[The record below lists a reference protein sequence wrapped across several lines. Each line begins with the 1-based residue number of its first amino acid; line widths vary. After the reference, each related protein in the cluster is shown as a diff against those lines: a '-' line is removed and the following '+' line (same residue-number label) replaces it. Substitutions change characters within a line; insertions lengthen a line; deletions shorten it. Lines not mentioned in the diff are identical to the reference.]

1 MCYNFYFYKLL
12 PWIWQS
18 RIYIIFMI
26 IWIYF
31 FKNHIMQGATPC
43 IEMEMAWWW
52 INWPFHGLTDVPEQ
66 AIHTSKLPFLQYYLL
81 TYIRDGWG
89 IDPIRPLPSSEDER
103 LTQVR
108 SRGEGLVVHT
118 IFWTQAKPDPCM
130 PRHRRQPYLLHIWWL
145 SLKMIDT
152 YY

>member
-1 MCYNFYFYKLL
+1 MNGKKSVKSSWENCRILYLSLLNLTDKQISMVEMCYNFYFCKLL

-18 RIYIIFMI
+18 RIYTIFMI

-89 IDPIRPLPSSEDER
+89 IDPIRLWPDLCH
-103 LTQVR
+103 LWWI
-108 SRGEGLVVHT
+108 RG
-118 IFWTQAKPDPCM
+118 
-130 PRHRRQPYLLHIWWL
+130 WL
-145 SLKMIDT
+145 E
-152 YY
+152 

>member
-18 RIYIIFMI
+18 RIYTIFMI

-89 IDPIRPLPSSEDER
+89 IDPIRLWPDLCHLWWIRGWLEQGAEEEDWLYVFFGPKQNPTRACQKTPETALPSTH
-103 LTQVR
+103 LM
-108 SRGEGLVVHT
+108 T
-118 IFWTQAKPDPCM
+118 IT
-130 PRHRRQPYLLHIWWL
+130 
-145 SLKMIDT
+145 
-152 YY
+152 